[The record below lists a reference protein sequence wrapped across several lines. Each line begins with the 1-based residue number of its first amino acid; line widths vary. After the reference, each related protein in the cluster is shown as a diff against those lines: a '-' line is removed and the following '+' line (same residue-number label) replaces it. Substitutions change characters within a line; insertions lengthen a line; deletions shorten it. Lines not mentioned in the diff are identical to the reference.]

1 MWNPDGNCGPQ
12 MATVVV
18 IGEFLLG
25 RVFRIAMNLEVDEV
39 FTSPTT
45 KADKDFCQVPHPPL
59 IKILERNIIRCTYG
73 TGPVMEVKARET
85 LTYVSYVKL
94 VLTLH
99 LCPSPQK
106 ILHPLY
112 KV

>member
-1 MWNPDGNCGPQ
+1 MNPG
-12 MATVVV
+12 
-18 IGEFLLG
+18 
-25 RVFRIAMNLEVDEV
+25 VDEV
-39 FTSPTT
+39 FASPTT
-45 KADKDFCQVPHPPL
+45 NTDKDFWQVPHPPL
-59 IKILERNIIRCTYG
+59 IKILERKIIRCTYG
-73 TGPVMEVKARET
+73 TGPMMEVKAREA

-94 VLTLH
+94 VLTFR